1 MAFSFYGVE
10 SLAVT
15 AYEAKYST
23 SLTWPS
29 RFIAYVI
36 FLFYFLCTIGGALTV
51 SWTAPYLPP
60 IFGVAGNSTASLD
73 NPPRSDNWVV
83 NITLASG
90 YNNLAGFLNGCF
102 IFSVLSTSNTALYI
116 ASRTLYGMTREIP
129 DSNMLG
135 RILNSL
141 SLVVRQTSVPAAA
154 LLFTAVFFIWLP
166 FLQLERGYAIEE
178 LIEIISVSGSISCLI
193 VWSAQC
199 LAFIRYERW

>member
-1 MAFSFYGVE
+1 VAFSFYGVE
-10 SLAVT
+10 SIAVT

-23 SLTWPS
+23 SLAWPS
-29 RFIAYVI
+29 RFIPYVI
-36 FLFYFLCTIGGALTV
+36 FFFYFLCTIGGALTV

-178 LIEIISVSGSISCLI
+178 VCCIVSFGGIH
-193 VWSAQC
+193 
-199 LAFIRYERW
+199 